1 MCGPTGSNNLGIKS
15 KLMNLKVISRNVGFA
30 LLTSAF
36 FMFLSMIVS
45 MSRGNDSALAA
56 LMISFVITFTVG
68 VFPFIFV
75 RSTERISLKDGYMI
89 IVLSWSLSFIFG
101 MLPYLLWGGPFTV
114 VNSLFESVSGYT
126 TTGATILEEVEAL
139 PDSLLFWRSS
149 THFIGGL
156 GVVVFLL
163 LIIPSSSPVRLRL
176 TNLEL
181 SSLSREGYRSR
192 ANKTVIIYTSVYC
205 CLVLLSF
212 LSYWIAG
219 MPAFDAI
226 NHAFSVCAT
235 GGFSTRNLS
244 IASYDSNLINVVTI
258 VFMFLASVHFGT
270 LFMAVVTRSL
280 KPLNN
285 PVFRYYVC
293 MVVAVS
299 LIMSFSLRLNDSG
312 ISLGDSLMSGF
323 FHTLTFITTTGFAI
337 GDNNAWPAFVNTLML
352 IISLQCGMAGSTT
365 GGIKADR
372 IYLTFKAL
380 GHQVKHVLH
389 PTSINQIRINNHYLK
404 MDEAYPH
411 ILFICIYFII
421 LCLSTGLNTL
431 FGLHDSNALY
441 ATVSCLSNVGPAI
454 GDLGTFGNY
463 NSAPVMSKIIFC
475 IDMFIGR
482 IEIYPM
488 LAVMMM
494 AFHRNK

>member
-1 MCGPTGSNNLGIKS
+1 
-15 KLMNLKVISRNVGFA
+15 MNLKVISRNVGFA

-36 FMFLSMIVS
+36 FMFLSIIVS

-56 LMISFVITFTVG
+56 LIISFVITFTVG

-176 TNLEL
+176 TNLEI

-192 ANKTVIIYTSVYC
+192 ANKTVIIYSSVYFA
-205 CLVLLSF
+205 LVLLSF
-212 LSYWIAG
+212 LLYWISG
-219 MPAFDAI
+219 MSAFDAI

-235 GGFSTRNLS
+235 GGFSTKNLS
-244 IASYDSNLINVVTI
+244 IASFDSNAINVITI

-270 LFMAVVTRSL
+270 LFMAVVHRSF

-285 PVFRYYVC
+285 PVLKYYFSII
-293 MVVAVS
+293 VAVS
-299 LIMSFSLRLNDSG
+299 LISAFCMRLNDSG
-312 ISLGDSLMSGF
+312 LSFGDSLVSGV
-323 FHTLTFITTTGFAI
+323 FHTLTFISTTGFAI
-337 GDNNAWPAFVNTLML
+337 ADNNTWPAFVNTLML
-352 IISLQCGMAGSTT
+352 IISIQCGMAGSTT

-372 IYLTFKAL
+372 MYLTFKAL

-404 MDEAYPH
+404 MEEAYPH
-411 ILFICIYFII
+411 ILFLGIYFIA
-421 LCLSTGLNTL
+421 LSLSTGLNTL
-431 FGLHDSNALY
+431 FGLDDANALY
-441 ATVSCLSNVGPAI
+441 ASVS
-454 GDLGTFGNY
+454 
-463 NSAPVMSKIIFC
+463 
-475 IDMFIGR
+475 
-482 IEIYPM
+482 
-488 LAVMMM
+488 
-494 AFHRNK
+494 

>member
-1 MCGPTGSNNLGIKS
+1 
-15 KLMNLKVISRNVGFA
+15 MNLKVISRNVGFA

-36 FMFLSMIVS
+36 FMFLSILVS
-45 MSRGNDSALAA
+45 ISRGNDSALAA
-56 LMISFVITFTVG
+56 LLISFVITFTVG

-126 TTGATILEEVEAL
+126 TTGATILENVEAL

-176 TNLEL
+176 TNLEI

-192 ANKTVIIYTSVYC
+192 ANKTVIIYSSVYFA
-205 CLVLLSF
+205 LVLLSF
-212 LSYWIAG
+212 LSYWIGG
-219 MPAFDAI
+219 MSAFDAI

-235 GGFSTRNLS
+235 GGFSTKNYS
-244 IASYDSNLINVVTI
+244 IGTFDSNVINVITI

-270 LFMAVVTRSL
+270 LFMAVVNRSF

-285 PVFRYYVC
+285 PVLKYYVSII
-293 MVVAVS
+293 VLVS
-299 LIMSFSLRLNDSG
+299 LISTFCMRLNDSG
-312 ISLGDSLMSGF
+312 LSIGDSLISGA
-323 FHTLTFITTTGFAI
+323 FHTLTFISTTGFAI
-337 GDNNAWPAFVNTLML
+337 ADNNAWPAFVNTLML

-372 IYLTFKAL
+372 IYLIFKAVGQQL
-380 GHQVKHVLH
+380 KHVLH

-404 MDEAYPH
+404 VDEAYPH
-411 ILFICIYFII
+411 ILFLGIYFIL

-431 FGLHDSNALY
+431 FGLQDANALY
-441 ATVSCLSNVGPAI
+441 ASVSCLSNVGPAI

-463 NSAPVMSKIIFC
+463 NSVPVMSKLIFC
-475 IDMFIGR
+475 LDMFIGR
-482 IEIYPM
+482 IEIYPV
-488 LAVMMM
+488 LAVLMM
-494 AFHRNK
+494 AFNRSK

>member
-1 MCGPTGSNNLGIKS
+1 
-15 KLMNLKVISRNVGFA
+15 MNLKVISRNVGFA

-36 FMFLSMIVS
+36 FMFLSIIVS

-56 LMISFVITFTVG
+56 LIISFVITFTVG

-75 RSTERISLKDGYMI
+75 RSTERISLKAGYMI

-176 TNLEL
+176 TNLEI

-192 ANKTVIIYTSVYC
+192 ANKTVIIYSSVYFA
-205 CLVLLSF
+205 LVLLSF
-212 LSYWIAG
+212 LLYWISG
-219 MPAFDAI
+219 MSAFDAI

-235 GGFSTRNLS
+235 GGFSTKNLS
-244 IASYDSNLINVVTI
+244 IASFDSNAINVITI

-270 LFMAVVTRSL
+270 LFMAVVHRSF

-285 PVFRYYVC
+285 PVLKYYFSII
-293 MVVAVS
+293 VAVS
-299 LIMSFSLRLNDSG
+299 LISAFCMRLNDSG
-312 ISLGDSLMSGF
+312 LSFGASLVSGV
-323 FHTLTFITTTGFAI
+323 FHTLTFISTTGFAI
-337 GDNNAWPAFVNTLML
+337 ADNNTWPAFVNTLML
-352 IISLQCGMAGSTT
+352 IISIQCGMAGSTT

-372 IYLTFKAL
+372 MYLTFKAL

-404 MDEAYPH
+404 MEEAYPH
-411 ILFICIYFII
+411 ILFLGIYFIA
-421 LCLSTGLNTL
+421 LSLSTGLNTL
-431 FGLHDSNALY
+431 FGLDDANALY
-441 ATVSCLSNVGPAI
+441 ASVSCLSNVGPAI

-463 NSAPVMSKIIFC
+463 NSVPVMSKLIFC
-475 IDMFIGR
+475 LDMFIGR
-482 IEIYPM
+482 IEIYPV

-494 AFHRNK
+494 VFHRNK